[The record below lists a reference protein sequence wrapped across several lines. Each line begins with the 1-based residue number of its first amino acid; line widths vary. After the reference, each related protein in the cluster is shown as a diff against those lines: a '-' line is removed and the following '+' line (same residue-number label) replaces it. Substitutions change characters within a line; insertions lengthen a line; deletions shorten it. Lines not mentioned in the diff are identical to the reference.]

1 MIKKIRAEE
10 KLSVSEI
17 ETIINGCVEFDTV
30 AFEGVFRFEDTSKHF
45 FMLGKNAVES
55 LIMVTKPNLRL
66 DFSKA
71 KIFYDLKT
79 LTCKTVFLTLY
90 QTARNVRIIGLDL
103 QIRYIGEA
111 TTHTL
116 YGLYNFGHSLLVD
129 RCNIEIYAEKQIN
142 TAALANY
149 GGIDT
154 PLDTQADNLS
164 VNDSRIKIHIQPKE
178 SLLPC
183 EVYGIHN
190 YFANSIQISDTYIEV
205 RNCGNGS
212 DQRAVGLYNNGR
224 FCRFSNNNVK
234 ANGGHNAG
242 VSLEQAYACGM
253 IDEGMY
259 SLISNSNLVGEWGGS
274 CIGLLLKG
282 EYAKVNGCKIL
293 STHTIKGTTVRIEGH
308 KIILSDNILTS
319 TSRNA
324 RIIYTV
330 GSAVT
335 ICGNFLEVLMNPDIC
350 KSGVGVMMVNCS
362 DTIVA
367 DNQFRNI
374 KNCGIYSKQSR
385 ANIHNNVFRSL
396 DLPSDFKEVMEDDLN
411 YENRLEKGENFFTI
425 N

>member
-234 ANGGHNAG
+234 ANGGHNTG
-242 VSLEQAYACGM
+242 VSLEQAA
-253 IDEGMY
+253 
-259 SLISNSNLVGEWGGS
+259 
-274 CIGLLLKG
+274 
-282 EYAKVNGCKIL
+282 
-293 STHTIKGTTVRIEGH
+293 
-308 KIILSDNILTS
+308 
-319 TSRNA
+319 
-324 RIIYTV
+324 
-330 GSAVT
+330 
-335 ICGNFLEVLMNPDIC
+335 
-350 KSGVGVMMVNCS
+350 
-362 DTIVA
+362 
-367 DNQFRNI
+367 
-374 KNCGIYSKQSR
+374 
-385 ANIHNNVFRSL
+385 
-396 DLPSDFKEVMEDDLN
+396 
-411 YENRLEKGENFFTI
+411 
-425 N
+425 